1 VPIVLARVDDRLI
14 HGQVVIGWGR
24 SLGLERISL
33 VDDDV
38 AANEGEQDLYR
49 MAVPDGMAVSFATT
63 EDAASGLPG
72 WQASRLKSA
81 ILTGSL
87 PVMSRLHDAAP
98 DILQRINLGGIHH
111 QPGRSER
118 LPYVYL
124 TDAEL
129 ASLRSLAADGATVTA
144 QDVPTAVPLPLSA
157 IK

>member
-1 VPIVLARVDDRLI
+1 
-14 HGQVVIGWGR
+14 
-24 SLGLERISL
+24 
-33 VDDDV
+33 
-38 AANEGEQDLYR
+38 
-49 MAVPDGMAVSFATT
+49 MAVSFATT
-63 EDAASGLPG
+63 EDAASALPE
-72 WQASRLKSA
+72 WQASRLRSA
-81 ILTGSL
+81 ILTGNL
-87 PVMSRLHDAAP
+87 ATMARLHGAAP

-129 ASLRSLAADGATVTA
+129 ANLRSLAADGATVTA

>member
-1 VPIVLARVDDRLI
+1 MPIVLARVDDRLV

-24 SLGLERISL
+24 SLGLERIIL

-38 AANEGEQDLYR
+38 AGNDWEKDLYR
-49 MAVPDGMAVSFATT
+49 MGVPDGMAVSFATT
-63 EDAASGLPG
+63 EDAASALPE
-72 WQASRLKSA
+72 WQASRLRSA
-81 ILTGSL
+81 ILTGNL
-87 PVMSRLHDAAP
+87 ATMARLHDAAP

-129 ASLRSLAADGATVTA
+129 ANLRSLAADGATVTA

>member
-1 VPIVLARVDDRLI
+1 MPIVLARVDDRLI

-24 SLGLERISL
+24 SLGLERIIL

-38 AANEGEQDLYR
+38 AANDWEQDLYR
-49 MAVPDGMAVSFATT
+49 MAVPDGMAVAFATT
-63 EDAASGLPG
+63 DEASSALPAWQDSPLKAAV
-72 WQASRLKSA
+72 
-81 ILTGSL
+81 LTGNL
-87 PVMSRLHDAAP
+87 ATMARLHDAAP
-98 DILQRINLGGIHH
+98 DILRRINLGGIHH

-124 TDAEL
+124 SDAEL
-129 ASLRSLAADGATVTA
+129 AELRAMAADGATVTA

>member
-24 SLGLERISL
+24 SLGLDHIIL
-33 VDDDV
+33 VDDAV
-38 AANEGEQDLYR
+38 ASNDWEQDLYR

-63 EDAASGLPG
+63 EEAASTLPE
-72 WQASRLKSA
+72 WDASPHKTA

-87 PVMSRLHDAAP
+87 PTMARLHAAAP
-98 DILQRINLGGIHH
+98 GIVQRINLGGIHH

-129 ASLRSLAADGATVTA
+129 AELQALAADGATVTA

>member
-1 VPIVLARVDDRLI
+1 MPIVLARVDDRLI

-24 SLGLERISL
+24 SLGLERIIL

-38 AANEGEQDLYR
+38 AANEWEQDLYR
-49 MAVPDGMAVSFATT
+49 MAVPDGMVVNFATT
-63 EDAASGLPG
+63 EAAAAALSE
-72 WQASRLKSA
+72 WQASPVKTA

-87 PVMSRLHDAAP
+87 SAMARLHAAAP
-98 DILQRINLGGIHH
+98 GVVQRINLGGIHH

-124 TDAEL
+124 SDTELAEL
-129 ASLRSLAADGATVTA
+129 RALAADGATVTA

>member
-1 VPIVLARVDDRLI
+1 MPIVLARVDDRLI

-24 SLGLERISL
+24 SLGLERIIL

-38 AANEGEQDLYR
+38 AANEWEQDLYR

-81 ILTGSL
+81 ILTSSL

-98 DILQRINLGGIHH
+98 DILQRINLVGIHH

>member
-24 SLGLERISL
+24 TLGLERIIL

-38 AANEGEQDLYR
+38 AANDWEKDLYR
-49 MAVPDGMAVSFATT
+49 MAVPDGLAVSFATT
-63 EDAASGLPG
+63 EEAATALPE

-87 PVMSRLHDAAP
+87 STMARLHDAAP
-98 DILQRINLGGIHH
+98 DVLQRINLGGIHH

-124 TDAEL
+124 TDADL
-129 ASLRSLAADGATVTA
+129 ATLRSLGADGATVTA

>member
-24 SLGLERISL
+24 SLGLDRIIL

-38 AANEGEQDLYR
+38 AGNEWEQDLYR
-49 MAVPDGMAVSFATT
+49 LAVPDGMKVSFATT
-63 EDAASGLPG
+63 EEAASALPE
-72 WQASRLKSA
+72 WQSSRLKSA
-81 ILTGSL
+81 VLTGSL
-87 PVMSRLHDAAP
+87 PTMARLHEAAP
-98 DILQRINLGGIHH
+98 GILQRINLGGIHH

-129 ASLRSLAADGATVTA
+129 ADLRALAADGATVTA

>member
-24 SLGLERISL
+24 SLGLERIIL

-38 AANEGEQDLYR
+38 AANEWEQDLYR

-87 PVMSRLHDAAP
+87 PVMSRRHDAAP
-98 DILQRINLGGIHH
+98 DFLQRINLGGIHH

-144 QDVPTAVPLPLSA
+144 QVVPTAVPLPLSA

>member
-24 SLGLERISL
+24 SLGLERIIL

-38 AANEGEQDLYR
+38 AANDWEQDLYR

-63 EDAASGLPG
+63 EGAAAALPE
-72 WQASRLKSA
+72 WQASSLKSA

-87 PVMSRLHDAAP
+87 PTMARLHQDAP

-111 QPGRSER
+111 LPGRSER

-129 ASLRSLAADGATVTA
+129 AGLRSLVADGATVTA
-144 QDVPTAVPLPLSA
+144 QDVPTAVPIPLSA